1 MACDLYAGSSV
12 GYVYCMNGSQH
23 NSGFST
29 TIARIDS
36 NTMLAVV
43 TVGADRTVIK
53 VLAVKVSLSW
63 GIYSIPIFSAILLDD
78 SKCKTSQRS

>member
-63 GIYSIPIFSAILLDD
+63 GIYISHLWLFSCDL
-78 SKCKTSQRS
+78 CVVN